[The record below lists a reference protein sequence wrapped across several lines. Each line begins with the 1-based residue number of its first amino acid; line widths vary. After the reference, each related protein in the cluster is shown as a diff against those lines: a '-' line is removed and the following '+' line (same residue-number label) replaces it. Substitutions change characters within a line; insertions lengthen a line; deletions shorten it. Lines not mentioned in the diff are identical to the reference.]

1 MISYPPVVMTPPET
15 GLAAING
22 VIPPATPSPV
32 KEWYGVPVIVPPPF
46 IGMRAL
52 RARAVSARRDPETFK
67 PFAFRRRLIVA
78 TDFFFTTRRVFL
90 EPRRRRRPP
99 VAFPPRVE
107 SENSPAPTGPP
118 AAGAVA
124 LSPPCNALPTPS
136 PEFAW
141 SAANEN
147 PLPPR
152 IVRLRRRPPSMAP
165 AAQLEPPF
173 IER

>member
-99 VAFPPRVE
+99 VAFPPRLG
-107 SENSPAPTGPP
+107 SLKPPTPVGPP
-118 AAGAVA
+118 GAGAVPSTA
-124 LSPPCNALPTPS
+124 SQPPPGAPMGVFTWLPP
-136 PEFAW
+136 
-141 SAANEN
+141 N
-147 PLPPR
+147 PYPIPPR
-152 IVRLRRRPPSMAP
+152 IVRLRRRPPSTPP
-165 AAQLEPPF
+165 AVQPLPPF
-173 IER
+173 IE